1 MLTLLMVLRSR
12 SRKVQGHGNGFHE
25 KCAVAKLRGQFAS
38 NWIYRVGM
46 KCIIFYGVKVMITEG
61 SRSQKN
67 TLAKFQGKRWENVD
81 FR

>member
-1 MLTLLMVLRSR
+1 VLTLLMVSRSR

-25 KCAVAKLRGQFAS
+25 KCVVAKGMGQFAS

-61 SRSQKN
+61 SRSRKK
-67 TLAKFQGKRWENVD
+67 TLAKFQGKGWKNVD